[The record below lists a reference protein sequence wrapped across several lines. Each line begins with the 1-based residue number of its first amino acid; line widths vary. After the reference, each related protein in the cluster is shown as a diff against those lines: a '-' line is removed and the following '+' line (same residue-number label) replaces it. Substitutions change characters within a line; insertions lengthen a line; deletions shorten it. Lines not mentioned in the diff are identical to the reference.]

1 VETAAPVER
10 HRNDDV
16 HPGEIAGI
24 AFRQQLAEMAAEIV
38 EAAELETADDGGER
52 LFIAPQRE
60 EALVGRRLVAARLA
74 APAGG

>member
-1 VETAAPVER
+1 
-10 HRNDDV
+10 
-16 HPGEIAGI
+16 
-24 AFRQQLAEMAAEIV
+24 MAAEIV